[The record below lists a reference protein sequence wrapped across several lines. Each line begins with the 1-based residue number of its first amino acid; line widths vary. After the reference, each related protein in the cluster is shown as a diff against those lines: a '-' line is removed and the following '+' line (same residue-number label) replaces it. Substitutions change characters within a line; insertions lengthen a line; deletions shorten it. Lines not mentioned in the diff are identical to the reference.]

1 MEGLLEREETAQ
13 QTIPAPAPQKKK
25 RRFLRGYLIFVA
37 VLAVIFA
44 AALALLWSSLAKYQK
59 NTDAAAAERAA
70 AEQAAAAEREALL
83 REREARQEAFLTLV
97 DETDAAGWA
106 AYYLAAHPNTPDTA
120 ESAAAALGPLFA
132 PEGLERYKAESW
144 TEASPVY
151 ELRRDGRA
159 LARVAVEKRDGV
171 WSAGSVE
178 MLVEGTER
186 GSVTVPAGCT
196 VRCNDTVLGEAF
208 ITEMAAQSFDFPD
221 YAASLVAPAQTVT
234 YTVEG
239 LLAAPELYVEPPQGA
254 LLTQTAAGDYRLAL
268 PETDAA
274 ALRERAEALVRALV
288 WYYLSGKTDTYK
300 NMKAAADL
308 TAPDSQAHS
317 VITQTYDGVIWSST
331 FQQNYKC
338 SAAAGDAVYCAENC
352 VTVDVEC
359 SASGSTGWQEKTM
372 DGGYRIC
379 FLLTDGEWSLCGLE
393 TL

>member
-1 MEGLLEREETAQ
+1 MEGLLEREETVQ
-13 QTIPAPAPQKKK
+13 QPDAPAPKRKKS
-25 RRFLRGYLIFVA
+25 RFLRGYLIFVA

-44 AALALLWSSLAKYQK
+44 AALALLWNSLAKYQK

-83 REREARQEAFLTLV
+83 RERKARQEAFLAFT
-97 DETDAAGWA
+97 DGTDAEGWA
-106 AYYLAAHPNTPDTA
+106 AYYLAAHPDTPETL
-120 ESAAAALGPLFA
+120 ESAAAALAPLFS

-144 TEASPVY
+144 TEETPVY
-151 ELRRDGRA
+151 ELRRDGIP
-159 LARVAVEKRDGV
+159 LARVAVEERDGV
-171 WSAGSVE
+171 WSVGSVE

-186 GSVTVPAGCT
+186 GTITVPAGCT
-196 VRCNDTVLGEAF
+196 VRCNETVL
-208 ITEMAAQSFDFPD
+208 TETFGTETAAQSFDFPD
-221 YAASLVAPAQTVT
+221 YAASLVAPVQAVT

-239 LLAAPELYVEPPQGA
+239 LLAAPEFSVEPPQGA

-268 PETDAA
+268 PESDAA
-274 ALRERAEALVRALV
+274 PLQERAEALVRALV

-308 TAPDSQAHS
+308 TEPGSQARS
-317 VITQTYDGVIWSST
+317 VITQTYDGVTWSST

-379 FLLTDGEWSLCGLE
+379 FLLADGEWSLCGLE